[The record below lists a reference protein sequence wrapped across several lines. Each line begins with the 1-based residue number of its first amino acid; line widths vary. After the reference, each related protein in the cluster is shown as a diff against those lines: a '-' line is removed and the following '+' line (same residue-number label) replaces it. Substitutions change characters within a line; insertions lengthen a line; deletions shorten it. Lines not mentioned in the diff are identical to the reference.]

1 MRPLGSTRHGL
12 RAESRGWVRIL
23 GTLFVKFW
31 SLAVQATVKTFRAS
45 LLDAAV
51 DLQKAGKIS
60 RLDLFRLRL
69 RLLMPSTLA
78 DIEAAATAE
87 VMAQGLAPSAQQIDW
102 DKLREFLMWFIP
114 FLIELIGQFGEA
126 E

>member
-1 MRPLGSTRHGL
+1 MGGDHYLACNGSLKKGDTM
-12 RAESRGWVRIL
+12 
-23 GTLFVKFW
+23 
-31 SLAVQATVKTFRAS
+31 QATVKTFRAS

-102 DKLREFLMWFIP
+102 DKLKEFLMWFIP